1 MPQGLFPDCLGHPP
15 GLGIGGETASRSS
28 LEIAADIERLTEDLH
43 LAADYAKQLDS
54 QLLRQATNGVLNLSG
69 TNAITYTDTTPTVPE
84 LYPKLADAIQQVA
97 VNRFAR
103 QRRSVCTRVGGH
115 GPWRTRDS
123 QTRPLVVPEDG
134 GAMNAIAVFDRA
146 TAEGAVG
153 QMQGLPVFLDANIP
167 TNAGTNTN
175 EDKIIVG
182 RSPTTCSS
190 RRAVGRTLRSIRM
203 SCRATSRS
211 V

>member
-1 MPQGLFPDCLGHPP
+1 
-15 GLGIGGETASRSS
+15 
-28 LEIAADIERLTEDLH
+28 
-43 LAADYAKQLDS
+43 
-54 QLLRQATNGVLNLSG
+54 
-69 TNAITYTDTTPTVPE
+69 
-84 LYPKLADAIQQVA
+84 
-97 VNRFAR
+97 
-103 QRRSVCTRVGGH
+103 
-115 GPWRTRDS
+115 
-123 QTRPLVVPEDG
+123 
-134 GAMNAIAVFDRA
+134 MNAIAVFDRA

-190 RRAVGRTLRSIRM
+190 RRAVGRTLRSIRR